1 MAPSLLKPEQ
11 VAERLGMSMS
21 WVYGNKHQIGYV
33 QMGSAVRFEE
43 CAVQGYAESCKRG
56 PHNEERKWESQ
67 SDTEKTATNG
77 LLRKRTT
84 VSDINERL
92 QATRRVK
99 SKHVSTQRQEK
110 QR

>member
-33 QMGSAVRFEE
+33 QMGSAIRFEE
-43 CAVQGYAESCKRG
+43 CAVEGYAESCKRG

-77 LLRKRTT
+77 LLRKTTT
-84 VSDINERL
+84 VDDIKNRL
-92 QATRRVK
+92 RATEKAKNKPVNMPQ
-99 SKHVSTQRQEK
+99 HEK
-110 QR
+110 QQ